1 MANIQRNGTYS
12 VVPRIPGGEI
22 TPEKLIVIGEVGKK
36 YNLYTKITG
45 GQRIDLFGAELND
58 LPDIWEELIEAG
70 FESGHAYGK
79 SLRTVKSCVG
89 STWCRYGMDE
99 SVSFAI
105 ALENRYKGLRS
116 PHKLKGGVSGC
127 IRECA
132 EARGKDFGVIA
143 VEGGWNLYVCGNGG
157 ATPKHAL
164 LLAEQIDNE
173 TCIKYLDRFLM
184 YYIRTAAPLMRTA
197 AWLDKLDGGIEQLKK
212 VIIDDSLNLA
222 EELEKEMQFLVEAYE
237 CEWKQAIQDEESK
250 GRFRHFINSEDR
262 DDNLLFVPMREQ
274 KIPKHWN
281 N

>member
-1 MANIQRNGTYS
+1 M
-12 VVPRIPGGEI
+12 
-22 TPEKLIVIGEVGKK
+22 IGEVGKK

-45 GQRIDLFGAELND
+45 GQRIDLFGAKLNEL
-58 LPDIWEELIEAG
+58 PAIWKELIDAG

-105 ALENRYKGLRS
+105 ELENRYKGLRS

-164 LLAEQIDNE
+164 LLAEQIDNA

-212 VIIDDSLNLA
+212 VIIDDTLNIND
-222 EELEKEMQFLVEAYE
+222 ELEKEMQFLVDAYK
-237 CEWKQAIQDEESK
+237 CEWKEAIENEESK
-250 GRFRHFINSEDR
+250 KRFSHFVNSDDED
-262 DDNLLFVPMREQ
+262 DTIVFVPMREQ
-274 KIPKHWN
+274 QIPAPWE
-281 N
+281 